1 MSDKKRKGKKAVT
14 RKTTVDKKTTLK
26 NLCRLLAMIV
36 TTAAVFAFYR
46 FMMTQRYFEVVFGI
60 YLAVAT
66 VAIIGYII
74 YNRGFSR
81 KGVTKEMLPDSW
93 SAEEKQKFIQ
103 SGEDRLRRSR
113 PVLVLIF
120 ALCFTF
126 VIDILELFALPMFQ
140 GMLNR

>member
-1 MSDKKRKGKKAVT
+1 
-14 RKTTVDKKTTLK
+14 
-26 NLCRLLAMIV
+26 MIV